1 MRRADGSAMVY
12 GRSGQ
17 GWCTVDD
24 STHDGPQDDPR
35 RPPSVWRTVGIVL
48 AVTAG
53 VAGLAL
59 VAFAIVVVV
68 SLNSWASNK

>member
-1 MRRADGSAMVY
+1 M
-12 GRSGQ
+12 
-17 GWCTVDD
+17 DD